1 MKSVFRSISIG
12 QKKVTF
18 GIFACNLL
26 IHMQLRVT
34 FQTRNFVTF
43 KTKSL
48 LYNMSKSAEQI
59 RTTQYATEAQM
70 GADFYQWA
78 HNTHLELHGL
88 LFHVPN
94 EIPRAK
100 CETKTDHLR
109 RIMHLKAQGL
119 VSGIPDYVFI
129 GNPSKNKPAMA
140 AELKLPNGVVS
151 ADQRDIHKRYT
162 EACVPVF
169 VIRTFDE

>member
-1 MKSVFRSISIG
+1 
-12 QKKVTF
+12 
-18 GIFACNLL
+18 
-26 IHMQLRVT
+26 
-34 FQTRNFVTF
+34 
-43 KTKSL
+43 
-48 LYNMSKSAEQI
+48 MSKSAEQL
-59 RTTQYATEAQM
+59 RQTTYTSEAVM

-78 HNTHLELHGL
+78 HNTYMELHGL

-100 CETKTDHLR
+100 GETKQDHMR
-109 RIMHLKAQGL
+109 RIMYLKAQGL

-151 ADQRDIHKRYT
+151 PDQKDIHSRYQLVG
-162 EACVPVF
+162 VPVF
-169 VIRTFDE
+169 VIRTFSEWETFILSCIN